1 MWLVGAWPSAL
12 AWFNGRSQRQISIG
26 LQAEIVSR
34 TVSLSGNAQ
43 KIAKNCIRLAVHE
56 QARGAQAEIEGIW
69 TLMRSSETKK
79 RVHGFL
85 RN

>member
-1 MWLVGAWPSAL
+1 
-12 AWFNGRSQRQISIG
+12 
-26 LQAEIVSR
+26 
-34 TVSLSGNAQ
+34 
-43 KIAKNCIRLAVHE
+43 LAVHE

-79 RVHGFL
+79 RVQGFL